1 MVPYFRL
8 PSRKMDTKLRESDFA
23 LLLMVCI
30 RILFN
35 VILDWDHR
43 LTGIFIQ
50 ELRSCPVVFI
60 YMCVC
65 LCVCVSSVNA
75 TPVERSFLLTQTVQ
89 WKTDY
94 HDRFKFRFRH
104 WARCF

>member
-1 MVPYFRL
+1 
-8 PSRKMDTKLRESDFA
+8 MDTKLRESDFA

-60 YMCVC
+60 YVCVC
-65 LCVCVSSVNA
+65 ELGQCYTNRKKLPSDPSSA
-75 TPVERSFLLTQTVQ
+75 VE
-89 WKTDY
+89 D
-94 HDRFKFRFRH
+94 
-104 WARCF
+104 